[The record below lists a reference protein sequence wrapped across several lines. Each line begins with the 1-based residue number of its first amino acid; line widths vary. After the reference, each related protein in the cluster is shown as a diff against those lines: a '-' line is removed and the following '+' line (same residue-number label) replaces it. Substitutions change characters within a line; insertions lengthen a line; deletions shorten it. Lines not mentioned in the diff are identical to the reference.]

1 MARLKASQQVAAPD
15 PCQLLVVADASP
27 DVVRAYLAL
36 FLDGAATEEMIFDG
50 FGGRALQWTFDREEE
65 QRKKGEVADGGVAT
79 VVDESQEVSAD
90 ATKEPDEAC
99 PAGRTCA
106 RMVWPVDSSSYGW
119 KLAGDLVI
127 LLTVRYSG

>member
-1 MARLKASQQVAAPD
+1 
-15 PCQLLVVADASP
+15 
-27 DVVRAYLAL
+27 
-36 FLDGAATEEMIFDG
+36 MIFDR

-90 ATKEPDEAC
+90 ATKEPDEAVVHQGVC
-99 PAGRTCA
+99 
-106 RMVWPVDSSSYGW
+106 VLVWWPVDSSSYGW

-127 LLTVRYSG
+127 LLTVRY